1 MKTIENTEPT
11 LTGPAGRAWRQDLNA
26 IRAKCIPNKQDAT
39 LASWI
44 IEAPWA
50 NCMWPHYWLALIH
63 LRQLDDKRPTK
74 IYLPGATHEIWIYAL
89 DPREKITLDD
99 LPHFLT
105 PMNFAAQ
112 FIEPGDQRAQ
122 DRVCSAVVEILDG
135 RLSPD
140 TDYIKQWYRRFGD
153 NMIKAEYRERAGET
167 IIMLNRGDH
176 TEKVVFDPKD
186 ADAIPRCIHGVL
198 PVDNCKLCEAIRS
211 EIAKSVGRR

>member
-1 MKTIENTEPT
+1 MKAINETKPALI
-11 LTGPAGRAWRQDLNA
+11 GPAGRAWRQDLEA
-26 IRAKCIPNKQDAT
+26 IRASCSPNEQDAT
-39 LASWI
+39 LDGWI
-44 IEAPWA
+44 ISAPWA
-50 NCMWPHYWLALIH
+50 NCMWPNYWIALIH
-63 LRQLDDKRPTK
+63 LRPLEDNRQTK
-74 IYLPGATHEIWIYAL
+74 IYLTGATHEFWLYAL
-89 DPREKITLDD
+89 DPSHQPCLDE

-112 FIEPGDQRAQ
+112 FVAETDLAAQQRIQ
-122 DRVCSAVVEILDG
+122 ESVTEIIQG